1 MKNLDFLSAG
11 RDKSSTLFCH
21 LLKKKKKKEAFMLQ
35 WGSALG
41 TDCQGIENKLLL
53 IAETSFVQ
61 LDS

>member
-1 MKNLDFLSAG
+1 
-11 RDKSSTLFCH
+11 
-21 LLKKKKKKEAFMLQ
+21 MLQ

-61 LDS
+61 LDSWNKPGISTGVLQICLENN

>member
-1 MKNLDFLSAG
+1 
-11 RDKSSTLFCH
+11 
-21 LLKKKKKKEAFMLQ
+21 MLQ